1 MGMGRLEHNGT
12 AIRVQ
17 SKYRTMARPMVVLFD
32 VNDTL
37 LPLWFTTML
46 QSSLSSLVR

>member
-17 SKYRTMARPMVVLFD
+17 SKYRTEASFFHLYEGVLLW
-32 VNDTL
+32 L
-37 LPLWFTTML
+37 LNV
-46 QSSLSSLVR
+46 LSIVHR